1 MVLPTKD
8 NSMKSLTWLK
18 FGNYLCFLFVKIIKL
33 LWEPELKDL
42 HKMLNFMLEEI
53 KFQDL
58 K

>member
-1 MVLPTKD
+1 
-8 NSMKSLTWLK
+8 
-18 FGNYLCFLFVKIIKL
+18 LFVKIIKL